1 MSKVAILL
9 GPDFEDKEFTVPR
22 GALLDAG
29 HEAVVVGPEQG
40 KELTGKRGE
49 TTYRADAGIADVD
62 PDDFDAVVIPG
73 GYSPDKLRTDE
84 RFVHFVSRAVQRQTP
99 VFAVCHAPSLLI
111 EADVVRGKTMT
122 SWPSI
127 RTDLKNAGAN
137 WVDQQV
143 VEDPPFTTS
152 RNPDDLPAFSK
163 ALLDKLEATSG
174 AKAETAGRRS

>member
-9 GPDFEDKEFTVPR
+9 GPDFEDSEFSVPR
-22 GALLDAG
+22 DALVDAG
-29 HEAVVVGPEQG
+29 HDAVVVGPEKG
-40 KELTGKRGE
+40 KELTGKRGDV
-49 TTYRADAGIADVD
+49 TFRADVGIADVD
-62 PDDFDAVVIPG
+62 PEDFDAVVIPG

-84 RFVHFVSRAVQRQTP
+84 RFVDFVSQATQRQTP
-99 VFAVCHAPSLLI
+99 IFAVCHAPSLLI

-127 RTDLKNAGAN
+127 RTDLENAGAN

-143 VEDPPFTTS
+143 VRDAPFTTS

-163 ALLDKLEATSG
+163 ALLDELG
-174 AKAETAGRRS
+174 ASRGAQRETAANRS